1 MQNVY
6 KEKRKKMKLTQT
18 ELATKLHLNQAT
30 ISKWE
35 KGKSIPDIYT
45 LINLSEFFNCT
56 IDELVGKNQH
66 INAGTQPQSHENSSF
81 DNATPA
87 QKELVNRALESSD
100 RVCNRVLAYMDVIT
114 DRELAADLLKFKDID
129 L

>member
-1 MQNVY
+1 MLGEKIKELRQINKVKQEDLCNYFNVA
-6 KEKRKKMKLTQT
+6 RG
-18 ELATKLHLNQAT
+18 T
-30 ISKWE
+30 ISMWE
-35 KGKSIPDIYT
+35 TNKREPDVAT
-45 LINLSEFFNCT
+45 LKQLANYFHVSLDYLLEN
-56 IDELVGKNQH
+56 E
-66 INAGTQPQSHENSSF
+66 AHESSTKHSAF

>member
-1 MQNVY
+1 MIANL
-6 KEKRKKMKLTQT
+6 KKIRVSKGITQSQLAKLIGYDQT
-18 ELATKLHLNQAT
+18 I
-30 ISKWE
+30 ISQWE
-35 KGKSIPDIYT
+35 HGSRDPNTET
-45 LINLSEFFNCT
+45 LIKLSEVLCT
-56 IDELVGKNQH
+56 PIDLLLGNELKANQSD
-66 INAGTQPQSHENSSF
+66 SHNVL